1 MSPALVGGFFTTSS
15 TWEVRDISGY
25 HQHPYLLKTLLQGE
39 TMVPSRVLPN
49 RSRFLAH
56 ISSSGK
62 GVGELIGK
70 DMKVGKRSVGADKI
84 EDKH

>member
-1 MSPALVGGFFTTSS
+1 
-15 TWEVRDISGY
+15 
-25 HQHPYLLKTLLQGE
+25 
-39 TMVPSRVLPN
+39 MVPSRVLPN